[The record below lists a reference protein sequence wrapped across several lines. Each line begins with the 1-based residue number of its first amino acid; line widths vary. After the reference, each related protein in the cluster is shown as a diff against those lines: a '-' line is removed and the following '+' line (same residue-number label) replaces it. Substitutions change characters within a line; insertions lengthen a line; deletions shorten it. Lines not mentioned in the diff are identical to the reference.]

1 LLEGLQGKADYDK
14 DGVIT
19 VDEAFQYVSKTV
31 PSATD
36 QKQHPMK
43 KGEMVGQ
50 MILGWVK

>member
-1 LLEGLQGKADYDK
+1 
-14 DGVIT
+14 

-31 PSATD
+31 PTATG

-50 MILGWVK
+50 MILGRVK